1 MRCKVAQCAAAAL
14 LAAGL
19 TCFFLLL
26 PDLSAPIWIPVL
38 LAAAAA
44 ASAAAAAEKKTAWA
58 VKAGWMLASAAV
70 LMAARSGLAA
80 LADGYLSL
88 WQRVFPRIYPT
99 YAASVGSDGETAAF
113 LSAAAVLVGLWSA
126 AYVRRPR
133 GISFGVCAALLA
145 ICVLLLAPTVT
156 AWGLILAALVLL
168 LLHTVYFG
176 GSGGAVRVWS
186 RVAVVVLLAA
196 ALGVGSKD
204 DPSPWIASLR
214 YRLTESVQTLRF
226 GDNHAAG
233 LTDGDLTSAGVRQ
246 QSGETMLTVTM
257 SHPDSYY
264 LRGFV
269 GEVYDGSHWLA
280 ADSKTL
286 AENADAFYWLHSDG
300 FYGQTQLAQ
309 AAQTA
314 ASGVLTG
321 ENRVEIANSGASS
334 RYLYAPYETLTGSG
348 VPDANAIGDET
359 LYAAAWRGQ
368 RSYTLSATNG
378 IAAQYGRIVAG
389 LAADTEDNAAYLA
402 DEAVYNRY
410 VYENGTELPMAV
422 RSYLQE
428 KMGDYITEEGQTH
441 FDYKKA
447 KQNILFYLTT
457 YITYNENVSAAEE
470 GVDFV
475 LNFLDGTQAGY
486 DVHYA
491 TAAAMMFRYYGIP
504 ARYVEGFLI
513 TKDEAAAMTD
523 GETTVLDGTH
533 GHAWVEYYQDGVG
546 WLPFEVTPGYFS
558 AMEQAEDYRDISG
571 LVGHTPRE
579 KTAENLDDNTPED
592 GDSASLLNFW
602 LKYRL
607 RILLMLSVAAVV
619 ALMGLFILWLV
630 RQRQKTARRKAAFM
644 SDDIPKAIRGIYL
657 YMMDVLLAQGLPL
670 RNCPPG
676 EYAEEVDADLRQEY
690 LAAAALWQEAKFS
703 GHTMTEEQR
712 RRILALKDEV
722 WARAWSKAGPLQR
735 LRLKYVL
742 FL

>member
-1 MRCKVAQCAAAAL
+1 MRCKAAQCTAAAL

-19 TCFFLLL
+19 TCFFARLL
-26 PDLSAPIWIPVL
+26 DLSAAIWLPILISAAAAASSAAMDKRRAWAL
-38 LAAAAA
+38 NAGWMLAAAAA
-44 ASAAAAAEKKTAWA
+44 LIAAH
-58 VKAGWMLASAAV
+58 
-70 LMAARSGLAA
+70 SGLAP
-80 LADGYLSL
+80 LADGFLSL
-88 WQRVFPRIYPT
+88 WQRVHPRIYPT
-99 YAASVGSDGETAAF
+99 YAGSGGSGVLAAVF
-113 LSAAAVLVGLWSA
+113 LSAPAALAGLWSA

-133 GISFGVCAALLA
+133 GISALVSTAFLV
-145 ICVLLLAPTVT
+145 ICLLLLAPVMD
-156 AWGLILAALVLL
+156 AWRLIAAALVLL

-176 GSGGAVRVWS
+176 GGSGGSLRVWS

-196 ALGVGSKD
+196 ALGVGSKG
-204 DPSPWIASLR
+204 DPSSWITSLR
-214 YRLTESVQTLRF
+214 YRLTESVQTLRC

-233 LTDGDLTSAGVRQ
+233 LTDGDLTSAGTRQ

-269 GEVYDGSHWLA
+269 GEAYNGSRWLPL
-280 ADSKTL
+280 DSETL
-286 AENADAFYWLHSDG
+286 AQNAAAFYWLHSDG

-309 AAQTA
+309 AAWTA
-314 ASGVLTG
+314 APDVLTE
-321 ENRVEIANSGASS
+321 ENRLEISNVGAAA
-334 RYLYAPYETLTGSG
+334 RYLYAPYETTAGGGL
-348 VPDANAIGDET
+348 PDANAIGDET
-359 LYAAAWRGQ
+359 LYAAGWRGQ
-368 RSYTLSATNG
+368 RSYALSASNA
-378 IAAQYGRIVAG
+378 IAARYPRIVAG
-389 LAADTEDNAAYLA
+389 LAADTEDTAAFLA

-410 VYENGTELPMAV
+410 VYGNELALPAHV
-422 RSYLQE
+422 RSYFQE
-428 KMGDYITEEGQTH
+428 KLGAYTVEEGQSH

-457 YITYNENVSAAEE
+457 YAAYNESVPAVPE

-513 TKDEAAAMTD
+513 TKDEAAALAP
-523 GETTVLDGTH
+523 GEALALNGTH

-571 LVGHTPRE
+571 LVGHTPQE
-579 KTAENLDDNTPED
+579 KTAENLDDNSPED
-592 GDSASLLNFW
+592 GDGASLLNFW

-607 RILLMLSVAAVV
+607 RILLMLSVAAAM
-619 ALMGLFILWLV
+619 ALIALFAFWLV
-630 RQRQKTARRKAAFM
+630 RQRQKTARRKAGFM
-644 SDDIPKAIRGIYL
+644 GADIPRAIGSIYL

-670 RNCPPG
+670 RNCPPS
-676 EYAEEVDADLRQEY
+676 EYAGEIDADLRQEY

-703 GHTMTEEQR
+703 GHPMTEEQR
-712 RRILALKDEV
+712 QRILALKDEV
-722 WARAWSKAGPLQR
+722 WARAWSKAGLLQR